1 MSKVER
7 LTITLRFW
15 RDQRGQDLIE
25 YAMIAGF
32 LVVAS
37 TLVVPDFAHNVCLLI
52 SKISHVWASR
62 G

>member
-7 LTITLRFW
+7 LTIALRFW
-15 RDQRGQDLIE
+15 RDQQGQDLIE

-52 SKISHVWASR
+52 SKISQAWATR

>member
-7 LTITLRFW
+7 LTIALRFW
-15 RDQRGQDLIE
+15 RDERGQDLIE

-52 SKISHVWASR
+52 SKLAQAWTSR